1 MKIPPGKKRKSSAN
15 TRDNYVLVEGDEDEE
30 VNTAHIKQVFPFK
43 KPEKH
48 FVDAVQRGAQ
58 LSVPV
63 ETTQGKKR
71 MKLDAHLWKD
81 SSMVGI
87 FNIAYVGKSDGKSK
101 RWIGNKYISYTLYR
115 PTTLLL

>member
-1 MKIPPGKKRKSSAN
+1 M
-15 TRDNYVLVEGDEDEE
+15 DEDEDGKF
-30 VNTAHIKQVFPFK
+30 NTAHIKQVFPFK

-63 ETTQGKKR
+63 ETTQGKQR

-87 FNIAYVGKSDGKSK
+87 VNTAYVGKSDGKVK
-101 RWIGNKYISYTLYR
+101 RWIGNMPKTSGGTPFYN
-115 PTTLLL
+115 